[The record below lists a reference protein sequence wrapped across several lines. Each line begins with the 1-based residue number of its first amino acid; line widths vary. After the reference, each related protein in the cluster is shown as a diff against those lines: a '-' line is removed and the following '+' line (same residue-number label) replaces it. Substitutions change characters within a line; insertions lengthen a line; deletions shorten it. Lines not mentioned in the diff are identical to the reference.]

1 MMDFHGGQL
10 DFHGHASAIG
20 SFVGSRLSSLPVL
33 LGSITSH
40 NRDTKLANS
49 ILVGGLE
56 HEIYFSI
63 QLGIIIPTDFHIFQR
78 GRLTTNQ
85 YRWDRTVVF
94 FMAQKWGGGILSPRT
109 VDWTANT
116 AKLGIC

>member
-20 SFVGSRLSSLPVL
+20 SFVGSRLSNLPFFF
-33 LGSITSH
+33 LGSIASH

-56 HEIYFSI
+56 HGFYFSI
-63 QLGIIIPTDFHIFQR
+63 
-78 GRLTTNQ
+78 
-85 YRWDRTVVF
+85 YWE
-94 FMAQKWGGGILSPRT
+94 
-109 VDWTANT
+109 
-116 AKLGIC
+116 